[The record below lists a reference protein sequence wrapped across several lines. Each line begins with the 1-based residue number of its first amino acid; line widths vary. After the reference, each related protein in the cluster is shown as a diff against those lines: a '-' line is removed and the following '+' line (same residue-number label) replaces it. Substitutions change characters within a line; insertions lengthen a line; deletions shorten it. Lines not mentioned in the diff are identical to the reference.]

1 MLIIISIMEVEFD
14 KGFKHPWSMIV
25 SGPSSYG
32 KTVFTKQV
40 LNKSD
45 RQFESIYWFYCEWQD
60 GYKDCSGISFVS
72 GMPSSLDAYLELS
85 GPKAM
90 VFDDMMMQSANSEL
104 IAQYCTQQRH
114 HQNLSV
120 ILILQNVYGQG
131 KLMRNV
137 HLNTEYVVLFR
148 NPRGKSQVGCLA
160 RPLEPKHSKTLM
172 DAYVDATSR
181 PYSHILVDLKP
192 LTPDA
197 LPYRSNYQQLD
208 RQTVY
213 VIGAVPT

>member
-1 MLIIISIMEVEFD
+1 MMEVEFD
-14 KGFKHPWSMIV
+14 TRFKHPWPMIV
-25 SGPSSYG
+25 SGPSSSR

-40 LNKSD
+40 FTKSD
-45 RQFESIYWFYCEWQD
+45 KQFENIYWFYSELQD

-85 GPKAM
+85 GPNAID
-90 VFDDMMMQSANSEL
+90 FDDMMMQCTSSEL
-104 IAQYCTQQRH
+104 IAQAFTQKRY

-120 ILILQNVYGQG
+120 IFILQNLYCQG
-131 KLMRNV
+131 NVMRNV
-137 HLNTEYVVLFR
+137 LLNTQYVVLFR
-148 NPRGKSQVGCLA
+148 NPRDKSQFGHLA
-160 RPLEPKHSKTLM
+160 RQLEPKHSEALV

-181 PYSHILVDLKP
+181 PYSHLLVDLKP
-192 LTPDA
+192 HTPDA
-197 LPYRSNYQQLD
+197 LRYRSNSLQLH